1 MKNIEYKSLAKE
13 YQTLINEASKAME
26 RSYCPYSG
34 FSVGAAL
41 LTYDNIIIH
50 GANFENAAYP
60 SCICAEAAAIVS
72 ANAQGHR
79 RFKAIAV
86 IAKGKDFDTKE
97 VGVPCGNCRQILYEA
112 SQIYNEP
119 LDVIMSSTKMDK
131 ISIATIDQLL
141 FQGFGPVD
149 LGININ
155 NYQK

>member
-1 MKNIEYKSLAKE
+1 MKRMSFESLSE
-13 YQTLINEASKAME
+13 QYQNLLNEASKAIE
-26 RSYCPYSG
+26 KSYCPYSG

-41 LTYDNIIIH
+41 LTYDDIIIH

-60 SCICAEAAAIVS
+60 SCICAEASAIVS
-72 ANAQGHR
+72 ANAQGYR

-119 LDVIMSSTKMDK
+119 LKVIMSSTKMDK
-131 ISIATIDQLL
+131 IAIATIDQLL
-141 FQGFGPVD
+141 LQGFGPID
-149 LGININ
+149 LGVNTKQ
-155 NYQK
+155 YQE